1 MGPKIKEMNN
11 FQKLVEK
18 KCSIF
23 HKIWLPRIWFW
34 YGWTYLSLSYPSVPP
49 LCFDEASIE
58 RFFFFW
64 LEPVASFLFGTDLFP
79 QAPGGMRCFW
89 FFTCLSDPRV
99 AVARLFLLI
108 LSSSLCR
115 PGWITP
121 LLLPTS
127 GPPLISVMH
136 AGDQN
141 RTRDQLRGK

>member
-1 MGPKIKEMNN
+1 MGPKIKEMNC
-11 FQKLVEK
+11 FHKLVDK
-18 KCSIF
+18 NVLYFIK
-23 HKIWLPRIWFW
+23 
-34 YGWTYLSLSYPSVPP
+34 YGSLEYDFGTDEHISVSAIHPYHP
-49 LCFDEASIE
+49 CVLTRPQSRD
-58 RFFFFW
+58 FFFFW